1 MMACRA
7 IKDERARMA
16 TILTVPLMNCMAKIP
31 LYTLL
36 ISIYF
41 ARYKGTVMFFIAT
54 ITIIVA
60 LAVAKALSLTVL
72 RRKETAPFIL
82 EMPPYQLPTVQGV
95 LRRCLERVWLFV
107 RKVMTIIIAI
117 AIIVYVLISF
127 PGLSEERKVYYET
140 QAKEA
145 IAAFFDRVKG
155 TSYAGLLEGPRL
167 MEFMEYWNAY
177 KKARMGAKDKKEKRA
192 IDEEFRRKDPE
203 FFRIVKPGRDK
214 EARKVNRAFKKLVR
228 ARKKLLRRKREETIF
243 SSYLGRFGRLLEP
256 FTRFAGF
263 NWRINIALLSSF
275 AAKESSV
282 ATLGAIYQSPG
293 GGEAALGARMKKEE
307 RGFTPLHALAVMIFM
322 AMYPPCIPTL
332 VMVKLE
338 SGSIGWMLFAALY
351 PTLLGLMMAI
361 LVFSGGSL
369 LGLSGIQAMVGFYA
383 LAIAITAVMA
393 LIKRGPEYE

>member
-1 MMACRA
+1 
-7 IKDERARMA
+7 
-16 TILTVPLMNCMAKIP
+16 
-31 LYTLL
+31 
-36 ISIYF
+36 
-41 ARYKGTVMFFIAT
+41 
-54 ITIIVA
+54 
-60 LAVAKALSLTVL
+60 
-72 RRKETAPFIL
+72 
-82 EMPPYQLPTVQGV
+82 
-95 LRRCLERVWLFV
+95 
-107 RKVMTIIIAI
+107 
-117 AIIVYVLISF
+117 
-127 PGLSEERKVYYET
+127 
-140 QAKEA
+140 
-145 IAAFFDRVKG
+145 
-155 TSYAGLLEGPRL
+155 
-167 MEFMEYWNAY
+167 
-177 KKARMGAKDKKEKRA
+177 MGAKDKKEKRA
-192 IDEEFRRKDPE
+192 IDEEFRRKDSE

-214 EARKVNRAFKKLVR
+214 EARKVNRAFKKLIR
-228 ARKKLLRRKREETIF
+228 ARKKLLREKREETIL

-282 ATLGAIYQSPG
+282 ATLGAIYQSSG

-393 LIKRGPEYE
+393 LIKRGSEYE

>member
-1 MMACRA
+1 MACRA

-214 EARKVNRAFKKLVR
+214 EARRVNRAFKKLIR
-228 ARKKLLRRKREETIF
+228 ARKKLLRRKREETIL

-282 ATLGAIYQSPG
+282 VS
-293 GGEAALGARMKKEE
+293 
-307 RGFTPLHALAVMIFM
+307 
-322 AMYPPCIPTL
+322 
-332 VMVKLE
+332 
-338 SGSIGWMLFAALY
+338 
-351 PTLLGLMMAI
+351 
-361 LVFSGGSL
+361 
-369 LGLSGIQAMVGFYA
+369 
-383 LAIAITAVMA
+383 
-393 LIKRGPEYE
+393 

>member
-117 AIIVYVLISF
+117 ALIVYVLISF
-127 PGLSEERKVYYET
+127 PGLSEERKVYY
-140 QAKEA
+140 
-145 IAAFFDRVKG
+145 
-155 TSYAGLLEGPRL
+155 
-167 MEFMEYWNAY
+167 
-177 KKARMGAKDKKEKRA
+177 
-192 IDEEFRRKDPE
+192 
-203 FFRIVKPGRDK
+203 
-214 EARKVNRAFKKLVR
+214 
-228 ARKKLLRRKREETIF
+228 
-243 SSYLGRFGRLLEP
+243 
-256 FTRFAGF
+256 
-263 NWRINIALLSSF
+263 LS
-275 AAKESSV
+275 
-282 ATLGAIYQSPG
+282 
-293 GGEAALGARMKKEE
+293 
-307 RGFTPLHALAVMIFM
+307 
-322 AMYPPCIPTL
+322 
-332 VMVKLE
+332 
-338 SGSIGWMLFAALY
+338 
-351 PTLLGLMMAI
+351 
-361 LVFSGGSL
+361 
-369 LGLSGIQAMVGFYA
+369 
-383 LAIAITAVMA
+383 
-393 LIKRGPEYE
+393 LIHI